1 MKELIKLINKE
12 ETNMNMELFQKYINF
27 QMLSAILRDLFCR
40 KDKNKNN
47 NLVDAIKSELSV
59 LREEIEEMS
68 ENEIEIEK
76 PDKTVDIIEN
86 ILEFNRQN
94 NRTRIKM
101 LTPEQMLS
109 RLPITL
115 AQLKSENN
123 TENLNNEI
131 RQLLYSLY
139 RSKRLSKTIY
149 NGLIKTI

>member
-76 PDKTVDIIEN
+76 PDKTVDIIEK

>member
-1 MKELIKLINKE
+1 
-12 ETNMNMELFQKYINF
+12 MNMELFQKYINF

-76 PDKTVDIIEN
+76 PDKTVDIIEK

-139 RSKRLSKTIY
+139 RSKRLSKIIY

>member
-1 MKELIKLINKE
+1 
-12 ETNMNMELFQKYINF
+12 MNMELFQKYINF

-76 PDKTVDIIEN
+76 PDKTVDIIEK

-94 NRTRIKM
+94 NRTRIKI